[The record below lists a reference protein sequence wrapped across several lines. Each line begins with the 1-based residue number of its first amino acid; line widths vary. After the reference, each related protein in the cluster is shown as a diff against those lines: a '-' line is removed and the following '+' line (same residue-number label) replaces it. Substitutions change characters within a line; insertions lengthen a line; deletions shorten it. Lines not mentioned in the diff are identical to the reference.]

1 MGIHDG
7 QTYVAGNFSG
17 SLEGSQGV
25 LGMIGVSVAREVS
38 QYQFT
43 LILTY

>member
-7 QTYVAGNFSG
+7 QTLWQEFSG